1 MWFVVSKVSERDG
14 LVDPASF
21 ELLCRWGS
29 DPATDCSEKT
39 MFFGTGIGVRTGFG
53 RVVDG
58 VD

>member
-1 MWFVVSKVSERDG
+1 MGFVVSKVSERDG

-39 MFFGTGIGVRTGFG
+39 IVLRDRDWGQDWG
-53 RVVDG
+53 RAG
-58 VD
+58 R